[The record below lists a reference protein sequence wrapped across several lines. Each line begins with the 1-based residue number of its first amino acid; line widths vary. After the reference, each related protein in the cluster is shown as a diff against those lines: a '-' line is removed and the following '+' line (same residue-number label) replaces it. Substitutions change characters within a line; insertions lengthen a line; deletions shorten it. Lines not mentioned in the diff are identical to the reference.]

1 MKNFIRAGAVV
12 ILMTGCQKIAEQQ
25 HPSSSSDSPT
35 EVSATAVNR
44 VNAVSTTVTTEA
56 TLKAAVANAKAGDII
71 TISGTIKLTSTL
83 QLLNSGTSSSKI
95 NISGGTL
102 DCSGQPSGSWGVKVN
117 GSWWNVQNIH
127 ITKAPDAG
135 IVFQT
140 GGNNYVNNITTDHCG
155 DTGLQVYNGASNVS
169 VNNCHSSENYDAA
182 NAGEN
187 ADGFACK
194 LSSGPGNKFSS
205 CAANHNSDDGWD
217 LYGNPNPV
225 TITGCTSTN
234 NGYGAAGDGN
244 GFKLGSSGQNMHHTI
259 TNSSASNNIG
269 WGFTRN
275 GNAKGAV
282 SYSNLTGSGNGKGLI
297 DL

>member
-1 MKNFIRAGAVV
+1 MKNFLSTIAVLA
-12 ILMTGCQKIAEQQ
+12 ILCAGCQKNSEQ
-25 HPSSSSDSPT
+25 PVSPT
-35 EVSATAVNR
+35 STTNPTDPIIKADMT
-44 VNAVSTTVTTEA
+44 STTVTTEA
-56 TLKAAVANAKAGDII
+56 ALKAAVAAAKAGDVI
-71 TISGTIKLTSTL
+71 TISGTINLTSTL
-83 QLLNSGTSSSKI
+83 QLLSGTSSSKI

-102 DCSGQPSGSWGVKVN
+102 NCSGQPSGSWGVKVN

-127 ITKAPDAG
+127 ITHAPDAG
-135 IVFQT
+135 IIFQT
-140 GGNNYVNNITTDHCG
+140 GGNNYVNNITTDFCG

-169 VNNCHSSENYDAA
+169 VNNCHSSSNNDAA
-182 NAGEN
+182 NGGEN

-194 LSSGPGNKFSS
+194 LSSGAGNHFTGCVATS
-205 CAANHNSDDGWD
+205 NSDDGFD

-225 TITGCTSTN
+225 VITSCTANS
-234 NGYGAAGDGN
+234 NGSGVNGDGN

-259 TNSSASNNIG
+259 TNSSASNNEA

-282 SYSNLTGSGNGKGLI
+282 SYSGLTGSGNGSGLI

>member
-1 MKNFIRAGAVV
+1 MKNFISVCALV
-12 ILMTGCQKIAEQQ
+12 IVMTGCQKISEQQ
-25 HPSSSSDSPT
+25 SSTTASDSPA
-35 EVSATAVNR
+35 EASAQPVTQ

-56 TLKAAVANAKAGDII
+56 ALKTAVKNAKPGDVI
-71 TISGTIKLTSTL
+71 TISGTINLTSTL
-83 QLLNSGTSSSKI
+83 QLLNSGTSSAKI

-102 DCSGQPSGSWGVKVN
+102 NCSGLPSGSWGVKVN
-117 GSWWNVQNIH
+117 GSYWNVQNIH
-127 ITKAPDAG
+127 ITRAPDCG

-140 GGNNYVNNITTDHCG
+140 GGNNYVNNITTDYCG
-155 DTGLQVYNGASNVS
+155 DSGLQVYNGAYNVS

-182 NAGEN
+182 NGGEN

-194 LSSGPGNKFSS
+194 LSSGSGNKFTN
-205 CAANHNSDDGWD
+205 CATNHNSDDGWD
-217 LYGNPNPV
+217 LYGNPYPV
-225 TITGCTSTN
+225 SISGCSANN
-234 NGYGAAGDGN
+234 NGYGGNGDGN

-259 TNSSASNNIG
+259 TNSSASNNKG

-282 SYSNLTGSGNGKGLI
+282 SYSGLTGSGNARGLI